1 MLRVMVAVQFSSD
14 AQLCSTLCDPMGCSM
29 PGFPVYHQFPEPTQ
43 THAHWGHDAIQ
54 PSHPLSSPWPP
65 AFSLSQHQG
74 LSQWVSFS
82 HQVAKVLEFVCIEV
96 KILNSPEGMHVY
108 VYNSR
113 FVWNSDI
120 CTNIIMFIFKS
131 GLLLKKWQKMVY
143 YICIQATNSKQF
155 PKGTPNTPFLI
166 SIEHVW
172 KRSHLKSKNTIE

>member
-1 MLRVMVAVQFSSD
+1 M
-14 AQLCSTLCDPMGCSM
+14 LCSVAQSCLTLCDPMDCST
-29 PGFPVYHQFPEPTQ
+29 PGFPVHHQLLELAQ
-43 THAHWGHDAIQ
+43 IHVLRVIDAI
-54 PSHPLSSPWPP
+54 SHPLSSPSP
-65 AFSLSQHQG
+65 AFNLSQHQG

-166 SIEHVW
+166 SFEHVW